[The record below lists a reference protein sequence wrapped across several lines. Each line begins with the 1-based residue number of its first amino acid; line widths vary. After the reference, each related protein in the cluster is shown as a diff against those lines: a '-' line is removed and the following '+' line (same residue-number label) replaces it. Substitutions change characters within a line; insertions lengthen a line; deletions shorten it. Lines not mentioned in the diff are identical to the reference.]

1 MAEDFFSTAL
11 VTGATSG
18 IGKALCELL
27 VEKKI
32 NLIITARSQSQLEAL
47 AAEWRSSVSVD
58 VISCDLSIPEERQKV
73 VACIREKTPELVI
86 NNAGFGFYGEA
97 LSHSTASHLNM
108 LELDCAAVLEL
119 SLEAAR
125 SLIEAKKEGTILNI
139 SSAAGFH
146 AIPYFATYASCK
158 AFVNQFSQA
167 LHEELKDQGVNV
179 LTACPGVVDTHF
191 QERAG
196 GKIISKR
203 GVMTVR
209 FAAEEIWRQILE
221 GKAIHIFDWRYRF
234 LTFLSRL
241 MPQKLLF
248 KILKDSMQSR
258 IKT

>member
-1 MAEDFFSTAL
+1 MAKNFFSTAL

-73 VACIREKTPELVI
+73 VECLREKAPELVI

-139 SSAAGFH
+139 SSAAGFY

-158 AFVNQFSQA
+158 AFLNQFSQA

-221 GKAIHIFDWRYRF
+221 EKTIHIFDWRYRF

-248 KILKDSMQSR
+248 KILKDSMQTR